1 MMTKNIRLATRA
13 SKLAL
18 IQAEIVKSRLEQFLD
33 KRTTVSIVPLTTQ
46 GDRDLTKPLHEIGGK
61 GIFIKEIEQALL
73 DDLADI
79 AVHSLKD
86 ITTNLAKGLQLSGY
100 LKPEGQ
106 RDVLVFKENDVTF
119 DTLPEGALIATG
131 SLRRKAL
138 LKYLRPDIQ
147 TLPIRGNVL
156 TRLDKIKEMPVQGI
170 LLSEAGLIRL
180 ELTDLIQ
187 EALDPTRFIPAPG
200 QGVIALQTRQG
211 DEFAIDCCQA
221 INDSHQ
227 ELISTSDLHF
237 LSHVGLD
244 CKAPLGLYTTE
255 EGDSLRMKLFLSNEK
270 LTHFYLN
277 EVDFPKKDR
286 LRAIDEL
293 ARNTLEW
300 LKAHGH

>member
-1 MMTKNIRLATRA
+1 MTKTIRLATRA

-18 IQAEIVKSRLEQFLD
+18 VQAEIVKSKLEAFLLD
-33 KRTTVSIVPLTTQ
+33 RATVTIVPLTTQ

-86 ITTNLAKGLQLSGY
+86 ITTNLAKGLHLSGF

-106 RDVLVFKENDVTF
+106 RDVLVFNKKDSQF
-119 DTLPEGALIATG
+119 SALPENATIATG

-156 TRLDKIKEMPVQGI
+156 TRLDKIKSLPVEGI

-180 ELTDLIQ
+180 KLTDLNQ
-187 EALDPTRFIPAPG
+187 EALDPNLFIPAPG
-200 QGVIALQTRQG
+200 QGVIALQTRDG
-211 DEFAIDCCQA
+211 DDFAIECAKA

-255 EGDSLRMKLFLSNEK
+255 QQDRLRMKLFLSNEP
-270 LTHFYLN
+270 LTQFYLK
-277 EVDFPKKDR
+277 EVDFATKERIK
-286 LRAIDEL
+286 AIDEL
-293 ARNTLEW
+293 AHMTIEW
-300 LKAHGH
+300 LKAHEH

>member
-1 MMTKNIRLATRA
+1 MTKTIRLATRA

-18 IQAEIVKSRLEQFLD
+18 VQAEIVKSKLDAFLQD
-33 KRTTVSIVPLTTQ
+33 RATVSIVPLTTQ

-73 DDLADI
+73 DNLADI

-86 ITTNLAKGLQLSGY
+86 ITTNLARGLHLSGF

-106 RDVLVFKENDVTF
+106 RDVLVLKEKNLSF
-119 DTLPEGALIATG
+119 STLPEQATIATG

-156 TRLDKIKEMPVQGI
+156 TRLDKINEMPVAGI

-187 EALDPTRFIPAPG
+187 EALDPNLFIPAPG
-200 QGVIALQTRQG
+200 QGVIALQTRDG
-211 DEFAIDCCQA
+211 DDFAIECAKA
-221 INDSHQ
+221 INDVHQ

-255 EGDSLRMKLFLSNEK
+255 HQDKLRMKLFLSNEQ
-270 LTHFYLN
+270 LTQFYLK
-277 EVDFPKKDR
+277 EMDFPKAERIK
-286 LRAIDEL
+286 AIDEL
-293 ARNTLEW
+293 AHMTLDW
-300 LKAHGH
+300 LKTHEH